1 MEIKELLKQLGYTP
15 LDRQEKEVE
24 LWKSYFQ
31 GNVKNFHKYSE
42 YLGAEIGKATRTR
55 KTLGM
60 PKVISELWADNI
72 INPETK
78 IVIQPNEETED
89 NKIQAWW
96 DDINVRMG
104 IEVKLNDLTEL
115 IFALGNGATV
125 QSKENNRPIQQYI
138 SMGHIYPLREDLGEI
153 VDCAFVDV
161 SSEEIYIQAHIKQ
174 PNGTYEIYNHYF
186 DKEGKPIIK
195 EDVEPMV
202 TSDVKLFQLYKPA
215 IVNNINIGNP
225 LGISIYANAL
235 DESKAV
241 DIAYDSIDKEVRNGR
256 TRLIL
261 RTGALHTDKGK
272 KYPVFDKEQD
282 EFYVLPEDEE
292 DGGKDPVTIKQGSFN
307 TDPLVTVLEK
317 HINLMGSKCG
327 LGDNA
332 FYAKDGTIY
341 TNTEQVV
348 SSNSKFYKTRQKHAT
363 RFEKSLIEM
372 VKALYYLDTGEE
384 LDANIYVEFD
394 DSIIHDKEAEYNR
407 SRLEVMQ
414 GLKSHIQHFMDTM
427 DLTQDEAKA
436 YWQEQ
441 LEFMALKPDVV
452 EEGGEV

>member
-1 MEIKELLKQLGYTP
+1 MEVKEIIKKLGYQV
-15 LDRQEKEVE
+15 LDRQEKELD

-42 YLGAEIGKATRTR
+42 YLGAEIGRADRER

-78 IVIQPNEETED
+78 VVITPNEETED
-89 NKIQAWW
+89 NKLQAWW

-125 QSKENNRPIQQYI
+125 QSIENNRPIQQYI
-138 SMGHIYPLREDLGEI
+138 SMDHIFPLREDLGEI

-161 SSEEIYIQAHIKQ
+161 SSGEIYIQAHIKLE
-174 PNGTYEIYNHYF
+174 NGTYEIYNHYF
-186 DKEGKPIIK
+186 DSEGKPILK

-348 SSNSKFYKTRQKHAT
+348 SSNSKFYKTRRKHAT
-363 RFEKSLIEM
+363 RIEKSLIEM
-372 VKALYYLDTGEE
+372 VKALYYLDTGKE

-427 DLTQDEAKA
+427 DLTQEEAKA

-441 LEFMALKPDVV
+441 LEFMALKPDVE